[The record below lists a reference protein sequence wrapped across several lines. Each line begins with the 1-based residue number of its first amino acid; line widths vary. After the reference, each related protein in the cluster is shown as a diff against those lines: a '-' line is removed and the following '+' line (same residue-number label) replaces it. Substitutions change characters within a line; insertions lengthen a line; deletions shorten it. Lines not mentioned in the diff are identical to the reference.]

1 MAGTSVRARAS
12 LAALAAF
19 AAGLCFAGN
28 PGLVDFGVAYY
39 PEAWPESRWETDLS
53 LMNELGIDMIRIGEF
68 NWGNFEPKE
77 GVFDF
82 APYLRLLDRC
92 SAHGIKV
99 MMCTPTAATPKWMQ
113 RDYPET
119 EKTRADGSQPNSG
132 GRQSSCPTS
141 ERFRFFSRRITERMA
156 EAFRDHPAVT
166 TWQLDNEISLV
177 GATGFCVCERC
188 RKGYIEYLK
197 RRFGTVEE
205 FNRAFNG
212 AFWSGSIS
220 KWDDIRLPMHDTR
233 CAWVTEYL
241 RYQGEPVRDYI
252 LEQADILRRANPKW
266 RITTNNPSAS
276 NWPRHDLIYRNLGY
290 AATDTYISRG
300 FDNDSSR
307 LGAHMW
313 TWSMFRGLTGVQK
326 PFMVAETGPFCFD
339 ADLERGYE
347 FVKPWFWISV
357 AFGAESYVYFR
368 WRESVNGEETHPAIL
383 PWSGRRGFVY
393 DMIKRQMDEY
403 KSLPESIA
411 RLPVDPGEVAIVH
424 DAESH
429 QYSLTYAYACKWKAP
444 DFLTDVASGL
454 LSALVRRGVKTD
466 MVQMSE
472 DMDLSRYKVVFFPQ
486 CYTVSGPVQWKIREY
501 AAAGGAAV
509 AVNRFNFMEP
519 RGYNYYPEVCPV
531 GLTDFFGIEIDERR
545 SISYG
550 NVELAKPTTA
560 QTVRALE
567 GTCFR
572 GSPYITR
579 NEVGKGSA
587 WYVTQVPTGEMCRG
601 LVADVLSCE
610 GVAMREEMPAGVVR
624 MERSGYVIVVNLL
637 STPQSV
643 PAEAGELLLG
653 SPAVSGGRMTVSSL
667 DVLVY
672 RMPPAARRTGP

>member
-1 MAGTSVRARAS
+1 MQGKNDTSGKKAALSAAVVLSAGFL
-12 LAALAAF
+12 LAA
-19 AAGLCFAGN
+19 N

-53 LMNELGIDMIRIGEF
+53 MMNELGIDLIRIGEF
-68 NWGNFEPKE
+68 NWGNFEPEE

-82 APYLRLLDRC
+82 APYLRLLDMC
-92 SAHGIKV
+92 TAHGIKV

-119 EKTRADGSQPNSG
+119 EKMRADGSRPGSG
-132 GRQSSCPTS
+132 GRQSSCASS

-156 EAFRDHPAVT
+156 EAFRGHPAVT
-166 TWQLDNEISLV
+166 TWQLDNEISIF
-177 GATGFCVCERC
+177 GGTGFCVCERC
-188 RKGYIEYLK
+188 RRGYIEYLK

-212 AFWSGSIS
+212 VFWSGSIS
-220 KWDDIRLPMHDTR
+220 KWEDVRLPMHDTR

-241 RYQGEPVRDYI
+241 RYQGETVREYI

-266 RITTNNPSAS
+266 RITTNNPSSS

-290 AATDTYISRG
+290 AATDTYLTGSADAG
-300 FDNDSSR
+300 TKSLD
-307 LGAHMW
+307 AHIR
-313 TWSMFRGLTGVQK
+313 TWAMFRGLTGAQK

-339 ADLERGYE
+339 ADLERGYDL
-347 FVKPWFWISV
+347 VKPWFWLSV
-357 AFGAESYVYFR
+357 AFGAETYVYFR

-383 PWSGRRGFVY
+383 PWSGRKTFVF

-403 KSLPESIA
+403 RSLPESLA

-429 QYSLTYAYACKWKAP
+429 QYSLTYAYGCRWKAP
-444 DFLTDVASGL
+444 DLLVNVESGL
-454 LSALVRRGVKTD
+454 LASLVRRGVKAD

-486 CYTVSGPVQWKIREY
+486 CYTVSGPVQRKMREY
-501 AAAGGAAV
+501 AAAGGAVV

-519 RGYNYYPEVCPV
+519 RGYNFYPEVCPV

-587 WYVTQVPTGEMCRG
+587 WYVTQVPTDEMCRG
-601 LVADVLSCE
+601 VVDDVLSRE
-610 GVAMREEMPAGVVR
+610 GVAMREETPAGIVR
-624 MERSGYVIVVNLL
+624 MERSGHVVIVSLV

-643 PAEAGELLLG
+643 PAEGGELLLG
-653 SPAVSGGRMTVSSL
+653 SPAVSGGRMTVAPF

-672 RMPPAARRTGP
+672 RTASRTAAP